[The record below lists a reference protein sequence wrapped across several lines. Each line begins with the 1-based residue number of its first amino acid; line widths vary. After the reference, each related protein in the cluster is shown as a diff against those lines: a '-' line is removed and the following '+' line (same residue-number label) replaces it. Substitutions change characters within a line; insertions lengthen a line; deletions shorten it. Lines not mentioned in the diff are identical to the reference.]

1 MTRYNDISLS
11 LSFFLSRSISLSVE
25 KRGRDKYNS
34 MGLFRK
40 EKGRKEVV
48 DDVIFFTSYKE
59 NRKSSF

>member
-1 MTRYNDISLS
+1 
-11 LSFFLSRSISLSVE
+11 
-25 KRGRDKYNS
+25 

-40 EKGRKEVV
+40 EKRRKEVV